1 MNVGRRF
8 CAVYRL
14 VTAYAIL
21 HSTPTFLIAQI
32 PDTISLS
39 GDTLNIEIQIV
50 DSDSLLPS
58 SDSVI
63 EVVNILPQIPDL
75 FTPSFQAGIWHWNRE
90 AMLSSNALT
99 LAELVELTPGI
110 VSLRGGDYGTPQT
123 AVSFGLASGN
133 IKIYWDG
140 IEWIPLDTGVPD
152 LSRVTLT
159 GIKEVRIERR
169 MTGLKIE
176 LFNLDPTES
185 IPETVIQ
192 VGTGDLR
199 TNFLRAELI
208 HPDALGGSLTFALDR
223 IETRGPDFQNRG
235 SLGGV
240 GIRYALHK
248 GDKAGLVLELKSSSP
263 ENDNV
268 DFVKKINR
276 SDWNVRGRLRLL
288 EGLVGEAFVSSSS
301 LSEDLGDLDGEGRH
315 LSGRQLGL
323 RTSYEFG
330 GLWAE
335 GDASIFSGSR
345 LQEKTYNFK
354 VGASREKLLTAEAS
368 FRGDYWLDRKVSSFG
383 IHAVTFPLLGI
394 SLFGS
399 YEDGTVGSPFLGETE
414 GSQVIGGGLQGF
426 TKRKGSRFGA
436 NFSWNGVDVSAA
448 SLSFEADSLRPLGLA
463 LEQRAVS
470 LEGGVQNGFEVGIT
484 LPLPI
489 PGFGVS
495 GSSQIWQEESSYLP
509 KRIWE
514 GALTYHGVFKESE
527 NLEIWGKAGMIGR
540 DSMFLRTLE
549 LNSNQLTKVA
559 SLERWFAYMQVRI
572 VTVNIFVRWENMRG
586 KIDNYDFPNRKQ
598 PRFRTMY
605 GIRWILKN

>member
-58 SDSVI
+58 SDSVT

-208 HPDALGGSLTFALDR
+208 HPDVLGGSLTFALDR

-414 GSQVIGGGLQGF
+414 GSQVMGGGLQGF

>member
-1 MNVGRRF
+1 VNVGRRF

-58 SDSVI
+58 SDSVT

-169 MTGLKIE
+169 ITGLKIE
-176 LFNLDPTES
+176 LFSLDPTES

-208 HPDALGGSLTFALDR
+208 HPDVLGGSLTFALDR

-263 ENDNV
+263 ETDNV

-414 GSQVIGGGLQGF
+414 GSQVMGGGLQGF

>member
-414 GSQVIGGGLQGF
+414 GSQVMGGGLQGF

>member
-58 SDSVI
+58 SDSVT

-208 HPDALGGSLTFALDR
+208 HPDVLGGSLTFALDR

-263 ENDNV
+263 ETDNV